1 MKLGVLALAVW
12 WTAWALLG
20 NVHVA
25 AQAAPSSQELAHV
38 QLLGL
43 NDFHGQLEQAKKLDE
58 RPVGGAAV
66 LAAYLRDA
74 AARFEGDSLIVHAG
88 DWVGASP
95 PSSGLLQDEPAI
107 DVLNLLANRFCT
119 PQRRMHP
126 RCNVVGTPGNHEFD
140 DGVSE
145 LVRLVRGGKAKR
157 GPFLDD
163 PYRGAR
169 FPYVSA
175 TVVDRARGATL
186 FPPFVIKQ
194 LSGVMVAVIG
204 AVLQSTPSM
213 VVAGGVERVRFL
225 PEAEAI
231 NRAVR
236 TIRRQGVEAIVVTIH
251 QGGAQA
257 PYAGPTRPDA
267 EGPTDGIAPIV
278 AELDDA
284 IDVVI
289 SGHAHSFTNA
299 LMKNKH
305 GHPILVTQ
313 SWVAGGAFAAI
324 DLTIDRKTRDVVAKT
339 ATILA
344 TYNDVG
350 PGLSPAADVADL
362 VARARERVAPL
373 STRVVGTA
381 TAAFPQ
387 KPTPSGESAL
397 GNLIADAQRSVT
409 GAQVALMN
417 QGGIRAALPAG
428 TITWGALFA
437 IQPFANVVVT
447 LELSGAE
454 LLQTLEQQ
462 WREHDSHM
470 LHASGLTYV
479 WDPSRPVGAR
489 VVSVLVGGKPLA
501 QDATYRIAAN
511 SFLAGGG
518 SGFSALKRGR
528 HPVTGV
534 VDLDALVSYIEAQ
547 KTIEPRIEGRI
558 QTPEASLSPSVG
570 DADGGR
576 RQR

>member
-1 MKLGVLALAVW
+1 MRLGVLALVVSG
-12 WTAWALLG
+12 TAGAFFIGAGVEAQGLTTSP
-20 NVHVA
+20 A
-25 AQAAPSSQELAHV
+25 ATVHV

-66 LAAYLRDA
+66 LASYLRDA
-74 AARFEGDSLIVHAG
+74 TARFDGESLIVHAG

-95 PSSGLLQDEPAI
+95 PSSALLQDEPSI

-119 PQRRMHP
+119 PQQRMHP

-145 LVRLVRGGKAKR
+145 LVRLVRGGQAKR
-157 GPFLDD
+157 GPFLDR
-163 PYRGAR
+163 PYRGAS

-175 TVVDRARGATL
+175 TVVDRVHGSTL
-186 FPPFVIKQ
+186 FPPFVVKQ
-194 LSGVMVAVIG
+194 MSGVKIGVIG
-204 AVLQSTPSM
+204 AVLASTPSM

-225 PEAEAI
+225 PEADAI

-236 TIRRQGVEAIVVTIH
+236 ALTQKGVQAIVVTIH

-267 EGPTDGIAPIV
+267 AGPTEGIAPII

-284 IDVVI
+284 VDVVI

-324 DLTIDRKTRDVVAKT
+324 DLTIDRSTRDVVAKS
-339 ATILA
+339 ATIFA
-344 TYNDVG
+344 TYNDAG
-350 PGLSPAADVADL
+350 PGLSPAPDVADL
-362 VARARERVAPL
+362 VRRARERVAPL
-373 STRVVGTA
+373 SARVVGTA
-381 TAAFPQ
+381 TALLPQ
-387 KPTPSGESAL
+387 KPNPAGESAL
-397 GNLIADAQRSVT
+397 GNLITDAQRSVT

-437 IQPFANVVVT
+437 IQPFANAVVT
-447 LELSGAE
+447 LQLSGAE
-454 LLQTLEQQ
+454 LLEVLEQQ
-462 WREHDSHM
+462 WREHDAHM
-470 LHASGLTYV
+470 LHVSGLSYV
-479 WDPSRPVGAR
+479 WDPARPVGAR
-489 VVSVLVGGKPLA
+489 VVSARVGAQPLVLTDK
-501 QDATYRIAAN
+501 YRVAAN

-518 SGFSALKRGR
+518 SGFSALTKGTQ
-528 HPVTGV
+528 PITGMI
-534 VDLDALVSYIEAQ
+534 DLDALVAYIEARG
-547 KTIEPRIEGRI
+547 TIDPIIEGRI
-558 QTPEASLSPSVG
+558 KTP
-570 DADGGR
+570 
-576 RQR
+576 